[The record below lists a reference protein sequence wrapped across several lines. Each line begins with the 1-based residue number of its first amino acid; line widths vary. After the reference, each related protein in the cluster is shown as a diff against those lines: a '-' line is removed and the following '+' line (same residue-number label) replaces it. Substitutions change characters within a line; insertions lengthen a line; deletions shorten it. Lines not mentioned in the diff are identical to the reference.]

1 MQTIQLIQISPEE
14 LAQLISSSVNSVFT
28 KFFDEVNQLKP
39 FPNQKEIMTRHDV
52 ADLFSVSLVTIHD
65 WNKKG
70 ILKPY
75 KLGNRTYYLYS
86 EILET
91 LYNSNR
97 TKRI

>member
-14 LAQLISSSVNSVFT
+14 LTQIISSSVNSAFT

-39 FPNQKEIMTRHDV
+39 FPHQKEIMTRQDV
-52 ADLFSVSLVTIHD
+52 ADFFSVSLVTIHD
-65 WNKKG
+65 WNKNG

-75 KLGNRTYYLYS
+75 KLGGRIYYHYS

-91 LYNSNR
+91 LYSSIR
-97 TKRI
+97 TKGQ